1 MKIQQGISLD
11 AGMSEGMNGEKD
23 GAKGEEGVPNHCK
36 SQSSTHKPRPTSFSC
51 SKDDLPFATFIGS
64 GRSMLAMATIDHK
77 VRIATH
83 GPKMVARSRPG
94 RKQSVLNGEGKRG
107 EGKVLR

>member
-51 SKDDLPFATFIGS
+51 SKDDLPFATFMES
-64 GRSMLAMATIDHK
+64 DRSMLAMETIAHR

-83 GPKMVARSRPG
+83 GPTTVVRSRPG
-94 RKQSVLNGEGKRG
+94 RKETVGWRG
-107 EGKVLR
+107 QERGG